1 MWSFIIL
8 TQSSVSIR
16 YKNNYWN
23 REVRKA
29 MKNKQKKKG
38 TQIKQIARLKS
49 YQELLHTPRQDRP
62 CQND

>member
-29 MKNKQKKKG
+29 MKNKQKKKE
-38 TQIKQIARLKS
+38 TNSKIEKLSRPTV
-49 YQELLHTPRQDRP
+49 HTPIKR
-62 CQND
+62 